1 MDPNAPTNRLLLRA
15 TDPED
20 LKVIAACLQDAILPL
35 SDACYLPDEHCF
47 VLVVNRFRWEIESDD
62 DAAQADTTHERV
74 LCGVRFEGVRRVT
87 SRGIDRS
94 ERALP
99 LEILTMVAE
108 EQAETG
114 RLFLQLVFAGG
125 GAIRLEVDRILCHL
139 EDLDEAWPTRWRPS
153 HPIETA

>member
-1 MDPNAPTNRLLLRA
+1 MDPSAPTARLLLHA

-35 SDACYLPDEHCF
+35 SDACYLPDEQSF
-47 VLVVNRFRWEIESDD
+47 VLVVNRFRWEIEPDEGAEPSGG
-62 DAAQADTTHERV
+62 THERV
-74 LCGVRFEGVRRVT
+74 LCGVRFEGVQRVA
-87 SRGIDRS
+87 SRGIDRHR
-94 ERALP
+94 RALP
-99 LEILTMVAE
+99 LEILTLAAE
-108 EQAETG
+108 EAAGTG
-114 RLFLQLVFAGG
+114 RQFLQLIFAGG